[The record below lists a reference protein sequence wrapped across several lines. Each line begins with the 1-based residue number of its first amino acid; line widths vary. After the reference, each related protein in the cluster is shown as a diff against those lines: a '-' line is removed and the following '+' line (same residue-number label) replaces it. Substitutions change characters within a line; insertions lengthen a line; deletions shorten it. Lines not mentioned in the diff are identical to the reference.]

1 MALLDDA
8 PKLTIYENTYRT
20 EPEEDAEFRAQK
32 VSALLKGMLK
42 DRLQGQSYDPV
53 RGSQMSKQLADDIRE
68 RVKAMGFDRH
78 KLVVHVTIGER
89 KCQTYSCCSR
99 CLWDTA
105 TDGFASES
113 FQNETLF
120 CSAQV
125 FALYFE

>member
-1 MALLDDA
+1 VRLWPMVPISHQSSHTRSLLS
-8 PKLTIYENTYRT
+8 PC
-20 EPEEDAEFRAQK
+20 
-32 VSALLKGMLK
+32 
-42 DRLQGQSYDPV
+42 
-53 RGSQMSKQLADDIRE
+53 ADDIRE